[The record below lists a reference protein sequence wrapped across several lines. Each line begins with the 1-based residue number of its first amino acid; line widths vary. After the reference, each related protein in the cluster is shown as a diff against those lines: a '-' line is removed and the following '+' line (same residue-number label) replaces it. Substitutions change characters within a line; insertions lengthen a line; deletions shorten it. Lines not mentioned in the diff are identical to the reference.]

1 MYKKLNRT
9 YANEDLPE
17 IIDSFGNP
25 REIMFGYK
33 KVSVLRFLNIKYEGI
48 LYA

>member
-33 KVSVLRFLNIKYEGI
+33 KVSVLRFLNFKYEGI